1 MVCAPRQAE
10 PCIVVHTE
18 PAPEK
23 MVCAPRRPYS
33 CIVVHMPQGSLMEAS
48 QTVSSKTEETQ
59 LAWMAHR
66 KGTTTRM
73 KAVVKLT
80 TRSFT

>member
-1 MVCAPRQAE
+1 
-10 PCIVVHTE
+10 
-18 PAPEK
+18 
-23 MVCAPRRPYS
+23 
-33 CIVVHMPQGSLMEAS
+33 MPQGSLMEAS
-48 QTVSSKTEETQ
+48 QTVSRKTEETQ